1 MIAIAQEDKDLK
13 SHARFLE
20 HFPTKPRFE
29 IVADLNRKMTKRYR
43 RVTTYII
50 DKQGIVREIAPALIH
65 MRPTWRSVLNKLDE
79 LNAEQA
85 AVGEG

>member
-20 HFPTKPRFE
+20 HFPTEPPFE

-65 MRPTWRSVLNKLDE
+65 TRPTWSAILHKLDE
-79 LNAEQA
+79 LNAEHS
-85 AVGEG
+85 AVGDG

>member
-20 HFPTKPRFE
+20 HFPTEPRFE

-65 MRPTWRSVLNKLDE
+65 MRPTWNAVLNKLDE
-79 LNAEQA
+79 LNAEHT
-85 AVGEG
+85 AVDKG

>member
-1 MIAIAQEDKDLK
+1 
-13 SHARFLE
+13 
-20 HFPTKPRFE
+20 
-29 IVADLNRKMTKRYR
+29 MTKRYR

-79 LNAEQA
+79 LQAEQSA
-85 AVGEG
+85 SGEG